1 MNPSRST
8 ISHPITMGKKTMQRA
23 CAAGNVTAVASALR
37 EAHVNEATYCL
48 WDSGAGHCTALFL
61 AAAHGHAHL
70 VSYLLERG
78 AHVEEGHVV
87 SGESPLMIA
96 THRNE
101 AGVVQVLMNA
111 GANPW
116 RRDRLG
122 MSSMEV
128 AEVTVVYKNQYFCPL
143 QPIVRIMRAPRGRKR
158 DDRARRK
165 RRWDDR
171 REPVRRQRDDRNA
184 TRGRDDR
191 NRNATRGRD
200 RKRQRPWAR
209 WGHR

>member
-1 MNPSRST
+1 
-8 ISHPITMGKKTMQRA
+8 MQRA

-128 AEVTVVYKNQYFCPL
+128 AEATVVYKNQYFCPL

-171 REPVRRQRDDRNA
+171 REPGRRQRDDRARRKRRWDDRREPGQRDDRNA

-191 NRNATRGRD
+191 
-200 RKRQRPWAR
+200 KR
-209 WGHR
+209 